1 MKKILIITSAIAVA
15 MLSACNGGQVAYNIT
30 VSGAED
36 GASVI
41 LTDLVSGDVLDTQE
55 IADGQLCFT
64 GKADKDALLSI
75 SVPDSEWELSV
86 FADGVDVKVNIEDG
100 SVEGSETN
108 EKVAAYNKEAL
119 DAYSKVLQ
127 AIQEYEELEPEE
139 QAVRALEINAMIAG
153 LTESYNRIL
162 EENRDN
168 IIPAAFIGDIVRG
181 IEDEDMD
188 DLFDQ
193 KYPYAKHPYALKI
206 KQMVEERNAKMAE
219 AEAIKNGIIGQQF
232 IDLEE
237 PDTDGNM
244 HKLSEYVG
252 CGQWVL
258 IDFWASWCGPCRREM
273 PNVVAAYEKYHA
285 KGLEIVGLSFDN
297 DKDAWVKAIKDLEM
311 PWIHLSDL
319 QGWQTVAS
327 DTYGV
332 KSIPAS
338 LLVNPEG
345 VVVARDLR
353 GEELGKKLAEI
364 FGE

>member
-41 LTDLVSGDVLDTQE
+41 LTDLVSGEVLDTQE

-86 FADGVDVKVNIEDG
+86 FADGEDVKVNIEDG

-153 LTESYNRIL
+153 LTETERTCL
-162 EENRDN
+162 E
-168 IIPAAFIGDIVRG
+168 
-181 IEDEDMD
+181 
-188 DLFDQ
+188 L
-193 KYPYAKHPYALKI
+193 
-206 KQMVEERNAKMAE
+206 RNAEGLSLDEIAE
-219 AEAIKNGIIGQQF
+219 ATGK
-232 IDLEE
+232 
-237 PDTDGNM
+237 PKT
-244 HKLSEYVG
+244 S
-252 CGQWVL
+252 
-258 IDFWASWCGPCRREM
+258 
-273 PNVVAAYEKYHA
+273 
-285 KGLEIVGLSFDN
+285 
-297 DKDAWVKAIKDLEM
+297 
-311 PWIHLSDL
+311 
-319 QGWQTVAS
+319 
-327 DTYGV
+327 V
-332 KSIPAS
+332 KSTIS
-338 LLVNPEG
+338 
-345 VVVARDLR
+345 VARRKML
-353 GEELGKKLAEI
+353 EKLKQEL
-364 FGE
+364 